1 MEESQKSKTGAQIER
16 VTEDGREKIVF
27 HKSFYISI
35 GLMVFLTVAACI
47 LFFFI
52 IQRYEGFADAWNKI
66 MKAAQPIIIG
76 LVVAYL
82 LNPIRTFWERTFFRF
97 FGKRMKKE
105 RRARRLSRGL
115 GIGCAILVLF
125 LIIVLFIAAIAPSV
139 ISSIAMLIEVL
150 PGQVQNLVRF
160 IQAGDFGDSE
170 AAAVL
175 SDVLINATNYVETWA
190 QEDLLPLIQSSIA
203 SITTGVINVVKVI
216 VNFVIG
222 LFVAAYVMSIQ
233 ETLQG
238 QSKKL
243 IFAIFRPRVG
253 NIIVHT
259 VRKSSSIFGG
269 FITGKI
275 IDSAIIGGIC
285 YVGCLI
291 LHIPSPIL
299 VAVIVGVTNII
310 PFFGPFIGAI
320 PALLLVVIQ
329 SPWHALYL
337 LIFIIVLQQVDGNII
352 GPKILGNSTGLSSF
366 WVMFAILVFG
376 GIWGFFG
383 MLLGVPI
390 MAVIYYIVGK
400 LVRYGLARRKLPTP
414 TADYVKMRG
423 VNLDTNTLRYT
434 PLDEFAEEQAQGAA
448 PAAEQVPET
457 EQAKQEDG
465 SAQNTQSDNRNK
477 G

>member
-1 MEESQKSKTGAQIER
+1 MSESKKPKTGAQIER
-16 VTEDGREKIVF
+16 ITEDDREKIVF
-27 HKSFYISI
+27 HKSFYISV
-35 GLMVFLTVAACI
+35 GLMVFVTVAACI

-52 IQRYEGFADAWNKI
+52 IQRYEGFADAWNKV

-82 LNPIRTFWERTFFRF
+82 LNPIMKFWERTFFRF

-105 RRARRLSRGL
+105 SRARKLSRGL
-115 GIGCAILVLF
+115 GIGCALLVLL

-150 PGQVQNLVRF
+150 PGQVQRLVSF
-160 IQAGDFGDSE
+160 IQTGDFGDSE
-170 AAAVL
+170 AAKAL

-203 SITTGVINVVKVI
+203 SITTGVISVVKVI

-238 QSKKL
+238 QSKKI

-299 VAVIVGVTNII
+299 VAVIVGVTNVI

-414 TADYVKMRG
+414 TSDYVKMRG

-434 PLDEFAEEQAQGAA
+434 TPDEFAEEEAQADGQK
-448 PAAEQVPET
+448 PEAGQT
-457 EQAKQEDG
+457 QEDEA
-465 SAQNTQSDNRNK
+465 SQK
-477 G
+477 

>member
-1 MEESQKSKTGAQIER
+1 MEESKKSKTGAQIER

-82 LNPIRTFWERTFFRF
+82 LNPIMKFWERTFFRF

-115 GIGCAILVLF
+115 GIGCAILVLL

>member
-1 MEESQKSKTGAQIER
+1 MSESKKPKTGAQIER
-16 VTEDGREKIVF
+16 ITVDDHERIVL

-35 GLMVFLTVAACI
+35 GLMVFVTIAACI

-52 IQRYEGFADAWNKI
+52 IQRYEGFADAWNKV

-82 LNPIRTFWERTFFRF
+82 LNPIMKFWERTFFRF

-105 RRARRLSRGL
+105 SRARKLSRGL
-115 GIGCAILVLF
+115 GIACAILVLL

-139 ISSIAMLIEVL
+139 VSSIAMLIEVL

-203 SITTGVINVVKVI
+203 SITTGVISVVKVI

-238 QSKKL
+238 QSKK
-243 IFAIFRPRVG
+243 IVFAVFRPRVG

-352 GPKILGNSTGLSSF
+352 GPKILGDSTGLSSF

-390 MAVIYYIVGK
+390 MAVIYYIAGK

-414 TADYVKMRG
+414 T
-423 VNLDTNTLRYT
+423 
-434 PLDEFAEEQAQGAA
+434 
-448 PAAEQVPET
+448 
-457 EQAKQEDG
+457 
-465 SAQNTQSDNRNK
+465 SDLSLIHI
-477 G
+477 

>member
-1 MEESQKSKTGAQIER
+1 MSESKKPKTGAQIER
-16 VTEDGREKIVF
+16 ITEDDREKIVF
-27 HKSFYISI
+27 HKSFYISV
-35 GLMVFLTVAACI
+35 GLMVFVTVAACI

-52 IQRYEGFADAWNKI
+52 IQRYEGFADAWNKV

-82 LNPIRTFWERTFFRF
+82 LNPIMKFWERTFFRF

-105 RRARRLSRGL
+105 SRARKLSRGL
-115 GIGCAILVLF
+115 GIGCALLVLL

-150 PGQVQNLVRF
+150 PGQVQRLVSF
-160 IQAGDFGDSE
+160 IQTGDFGDSE
-170 AAAVL
+170 AAKAL

-203 SITTGVINVVKVI
+203 SITTGVINMVKVI

-238 QSKKL
+238 QSKKI

-414 TADYVKMRG
+414 TSDYVKMRG

-434 PLDEFAEEQAQGAA
+434 TPDEFAEEET
-448 PAAEQVPET
+448 PADGQKPEAEQT
-457 EQAKQEDG
+457 QEDEA
-465 SAQNTQSDNRNK
+465 SRK
-477 G
+477 

>member
-1 MEESQKSKTGAQIER
+1 MSESKKPKTGAQIER
-16 VTEDGREKIVF
+16 ITVDDREKIVI

-35 GLMVFLTVAACI
+35 GLMVFVTIAACI

-52 IQRYEGFADAWNKI
+52 IQRYEGFADAWNKV

-82 LNPIRTFWERTFFRF
+82 LNPIMKFWERTFFRF

-105 RRARRLSRGL
+105 SRARKLSRGL
-115 GIGCAILVLF
+115 GIACAILVLL

-139 ISSIAMLIEVL
+139 VSSIAMLIEVL

-203 SITTGVINVVKVI
+203 SITTGVISVVKVI

-238 QSKKL
+238 QSKK
-243 IFAIFRPRVG
+243 IVFAVFRPRVG

-352 GPKILGNSTGLSSF
+352 GPKILGDSTGLSSF

-390 MAVIYYIVGK
+390 MAVIYYIAGK

-414 TADYVKMRG
+414 TSDYVKNAGRKSRHEHAALHPFGRVRG
-423 VNLDTNTLRYT
+423 GRSTGRCTGRR
-434 PLDEFAEEQAQGAA
+434 AEAGGQTGKAGRWGC
-448 PAAEQVPET
+448 AEIT
-457 EQAKQEDG
+457 A
-465 SAQNTQSDNRNK
+465 
-477 G
+477 

>member
-1 MEESQKSKTGAQIER
+1 
-16 VTEDGREKIVF
+16 
-27 HKSFYISI
+27 
-35 GLMVFLTVAACI
+35 
-47 LFFFI
+47 
-52 IQRYEGFADAWNKI
+52 

-383 MLLGVPI
+383 MLIGVPI

>member
-1 MEESQKSKTGAQIER
+1 MEDSKKEKSGAQIER
-16 VTEDGREKIVF
+16 ITEDNHEKLIF
-27 HKSFYISI
+27 HKSLYLGV
-35 GLMVFLTVAACI
+35 GLTVFLTVAACI
-47 LFFFI
+47 LFYFI

-82 LNPIRTFWERTFFRF
+82 LNPIMKFWERLFFRL
-97 FGKRMKKE
+97 FGRIMKKE
-105 RRARRLSRGL
+105 SRARKLSRGL
-115 GIGCAILVLF
+115 GIGCALLVLI
-125 LIIVLFIAAIAPSV
+125 LIIVLFIAAIAPSIV
-139 ISSIAMLIEVL
+139 SSIAMLIDVL
-150 PGQVQNLVRF
+150 PGQVQSLVHF
-160 IQAGDFGDSE
+160 IQTGDFGDSE
-170 AAAVL
+170 IAQNF
-175 SDVLINATNYVETWA
+175 SEVLINATNYVETWA
-190 QEDLLPLIQSSIA
+190 QKDLLPFIQTSLT

-238 QSKKL
+238 QSKKI

-275 IDSAIIGGIC
+275 IDSAIIGCIC

-291 LHIPSPIL
+291 LHIPSAIL

-414 TADYVKMRG
+414 TSDYVKMRG

-434 PLDEFAEEQAQGAA
+434 TPDEFAEEEA
-448 PAAEQVPET
+448 PADGQKPEAGQT
-457 EQAKQEDG
+457 QEDEA
-465 SAQNTQSDNRNK
+465 SRK
-477 G
+477 

>member
-1 MEESQKSKTGAQIER
+1 MEESKKSKTGAQIER

-27 HKSFYISI
+27 HKIFYISV

-82 LNPIRTFWERTFFRF
+82 LNPIMKFWERTFFRL

-105 RRARRLSRGL
+105 RRARKLSRGL
-115 GIGCAILVLF
+115 GIGCALLMLI

-139 ISSIAMLIEVL
+139 VSSIAMLIEVL
-150 PGQVQNLVRF
+150 PGQVQRLVSF

-170 AAAVL
+170 AANVL

-190 QEDLLPLIQSSIA
+190 QEDLLPFIQASLT
-203 SITTGVINVVKVI
+203 SITTGVINAVKVI

-275 IDSAIIGGIC
+275 IDSAIIGCIC

-291 LHIPSPIL
+291 LHIPSAIL

-414 TADYVKMRG
+414 TSDYVKMRG

-434 PLDEFAEEQAQGAA
+434 PLDEFAEAEAQGAA
-448 PAAEQVPET
+448 PAAGQAPEAEQP
-457 EQAKQEDG
+457 KQEDE
-465 SAQNTQSDNRNK
+465 AVRK
-477 G
+477 

>member
-1 MEESQKSKTGAQIER
+1 MLESKETKTGAQIER
-16 VTEDGREKIVF
+16 IMEDDREKIVF
-27 HKSFYISI
+27 HKSFYINI
-35 GLMVFLTVAACI
+35 GLMVFATAAICI

-52 IQRYEGFADAWNKI
+52 IQRYEGFADAWNKV

-76 LVVAYL
+76 LVIAYL
-82 LNPIRTFWERTFFRF
+82 LNPIMKFWERIFFRF
-97 FGKRMKKE
+97 FGRRMKKE
-105 RRARRLSRGL
+105 SRARKLSRGF
-115 GIGCAILVLF
+115 GIGCALLVLI
-125 LIIVLFIAAIAPSV
+125 LILVLFIAAIAPSV
-139 ISSIAMLIEVL
+139 VTSIARLIEVL
-150 PGQVQNLVRF
+150 PAQAQNLVQF
-160 IQAGDFGDSE
+160 IQTGDFGDSE
-170 AAAVL
+170 AANAL
-175 SDVLINATNYVETWA
+175 SDVLLNVTNYVETWA
-190 QEDLLPLIQSSIA
+190 QEDLLPFIQSSLT
-203 SITTGVINVVKVI
+203 SITTGVINAVKVI
-216 VNFVIG
+216 INFVIG

-259 VRKSSSIFGG
+259 VRKSSAIFGG

-275 IDSAIIGGIC
+275 IDSAIIGAIC

-291 LHIPSPIL
+291 LHIPSPVL
-299 VAVIVGVTNII
+299 VAVIVGVTNVI

-320 PALLLVVIQ
+320 PSLLLVVIQ

-337 LIFIIVLQQVDGNII
+337 LIFIIVLQQADGNII

-383 MLLGVPI
+383 MLLGVPT
-390 MAVIYYIVGK
+390 MAVIYYIAGK
-400 LVRYGLARRKLPTP
+400 LVRHGLARRKLPTP
-414 TADYVKMRG
+414 TSDYVKMRG

-434 PLDEFAEEQAQGAA
+434 TPDEFAEEEAQAGGQK
-448 PAAEQVPET
+448 PEVGQT
-457 EQAKQEDG
+457 QEDKA
-465 SAQNTQSDNRNK
+465 SRK
-477 G
+477 

>member
-1 MEESQKSKTGAQIER
+1 MSESKKQKTGAQIER
-16 VTEDGREKIVF
+16 ITEDDREKIVF
-27 HKSFYISI
+27 HKSFYISV
-35 GLMVFLTVAACI
+35 GLMVFVTVAACI

-52 IQRYEGFADAWNKI
+52 IQRYEGFADAWNKV

-82 LNPIRTFWERTFFRF
+82 LNPIMKFWERTFFRF

-105 RRARRLSRGL
+105 RRARKLSRGL
-115 GIGCAILVLF
+115 GIACALLVLL

-139 ISSIAMLIEVL
+139 VSSIAMLIEVL

-203 SITTGVINVVKVI
+203 SITTGVISLVKVI

-238 QSKKL
+238 QSKKI

-414 TADYVKMRG
+414 TSDYVKMRG

-434 PLDEFAEEQAQGAA
+434 TPDEFAEEEAQADGQK
-448 PAAEQVPET
+448 PEAGQT
-457 EQAKQEDG
+457 QEDEA
-465 SAQNTQSDNRNK
+465 SRK
-477 G
+477 

>member
-1 MEESQKSKTGAQIER
+1 MSESKKPKTGAQIER
-16 VTEDGREKIVF
+16 ITEDDREKIVL

-35 GLMVFLTVAACI
+35 GLMVFVTIAACI

-52 IQRYEGFADAWNKI
+52 IQRYEGFADAWNKV

-82 LNPIRTFWERTFFRF
+82 LNPIMKFWERTFFRF

-105 RRARRLSRGL
+105 SRARKLSRGL
-115 GIGCAILVLF
+115 GITCAILVLL

-139 ISSIAMLIEVL
+139 VSSIAMLIEVL

-170 AAAVL
+170 VAAVL

-203 SITTGVINVVKVI
+203 SITTGVISVVKVI

-238 QSKKL
+238 QSKK
-243 IFAIFRPRVG
+243 IVFAVFRPRVG

-352 GPKILGNSTGLSSF
+352 GPKILGDSTGLSSF

-390 MAVIYYIVGK
+390 MAVIYYIAGK

-414 TADYVKMRG
+414 TSDYVKMRG

-434 PLDEFAEEQAQGAA
+434 PLDEFAEEEVQGTA
-448 PAAEQVPET
+448 PADGQKPEAEQE
-457 EQAKQEDG
+457 KQEDG
-465 SAQNTQSDNRNK
+465 AAQK
-477 G
+477 

>member
-1 MEESQKSKTGAQIER
+1 MSESKKPKTGAQIER
-16 VTEDGREKIVF
+16 ITVDDHERIVL

-35 GLMVFLTVAACI
+35 GLMVFVTIAACI

-52 IQRYEGFADAWNKI
+52 IQRYEGFADAWNKV

-82 LNPIRTFWERTFFRF
+82 LNPIMKFWERTFFRF

-105 RRARRLSRGL
+105 SRARKLSRGL
-115 GIGCAILVLF
+115 GIACAILVLL

-139 ISSIAMLIEVL
+139 VSSIAMLIEVL

-203 SITTGVINVVKVI
+203 SITTGVISVVKVI

-238 QSKKL
+238 QSKK
-243 IFAIFRPRVG
+243 IVFAVFRPRVG

-352 GPKILGNSTGLSSF
+352 GPKILGDSTGLSSF

-390 MAVIYYIVGK
+390 MAVIYYIAGK

-414 TADYVKMRG
+414 TSDYVKMRG

-434 PLDEFAEEQAQGAA
+434 PLDEFAEEEAQGAA
-448 PAAEQVPET
+448 PADGQKPET
-457 EQAKQEDG
+457 KQEKQEDG
-465 SAQNTQSDNRNK
+465 AAQK
-477 G
+477 